1 MSDYPVLAIFMRNDL
16 ESLNAGKAVAQGSH
30 AANQME
36 TVVRARKDLKNIF
49 ESWKHA
55 GQGFGTALVFEGSW
69 NHIDAELAM
78 LKVTKNPNIV
88 FGEILDPTYPLRDG
102 QVTHHIPL
110 HTCAWIFGMKS
121 EVSKYTGGFSLMR

>member
-1 MSDYPVLAIFMRNDL
+1 MNDYPVLAIFMRNDL
-16 ESLNAGKAVAQGSH
+16 ESLNPGKAVAQGSH

-36 TVVRARKDLKNIF
+36 TVVRARKDLKDVF
-49 ESWKHA
+49 ASWKQDA
-55 GQGFGTALVFEGSW
+55 QGFGTALVFEDKWYNIESVV
-69 NHIDAELAM
+69 NMVVES
-78 LKVTKNPNIV
+78 KNPEV
-88 FGEILDPTYPLRDG
+88 VSGVVLDPTYPLRDG

>member
-16 ESLNAGKAVAQGSH
+16 DSLNPGKAVAQGSH

-36 TVVRARKDLKNIF
+36 TVARDNKQLAQTFK
-49 ESWKHA
+49 SWKN
-55 GQGFGTALVFEGSW
+55 GTQGFGTALVFEGKWYEIKSAIDMVTASN
-69 NHIDAELAM
+69 NHLVISGM
-78 LKVTKNPNIV
+78 
-88 FGEILDPTYPLRDG
+88 ILDPTYPLRDG